1 MNPSG
6 ASDAWL
12 ELSTAIRYNKRAE
25 VQALLKAGKADV
37 FETDSETICAF
48 DVACSYARWA
58 IAFDLFAARV
68 KHPAV
73 LLEPTEEESEEE
85 SDGIYPHA
93 RVDTKE
99 KYAYNRLLR
108 ALRQDRP
115 VRSLGEDLLAPLRRM
130 ALIVAGQE
138 GAEVTLIRTL
148 VNQPVWFDAVPWLL
162 EAGARPNAHV
172 LNASH
177 QATHALSEAGA
188 RGLMASLRSLLKAG
202 ADPLW
207 KHHDWATPAHLTAN
221 WRFRPCLENGSPDL
235 NAIERRIACFEA
247 MLKVPGVDQVRN
259 FQGKTPLEVL
269 EQSRGW
275 LKKQADPSTS
285 PEKLASYRE
294 QKLHLTL
301 EHVPKAS
308 PRPRM

>member
-1 MNPSG
+1 MNPSD
-6 ASDAWL
+6 ASDAWI
-12 ELSTAIRYNKRAE
+12 ELSAAIRHNKRAQ

-37 FETDSETICAF
+37 FETDRETICAF

-73 LLEPTEEESEEE
+73 ILDPTEQESEED
-85 SDGIYPHA
+85 SAGIYPHA
-93 RVDTKE
+93 RVDSKE

-108 ALRQDRP
+108 ALREDRP
-115 VRSLGEDLLAPLRRM
+115 LRSLGEDLLAPLRRM
-130 ALIVAGQE
+130 ALTVAAQE

-148 VNQPVWFDAVPWLL
+148 TRQPVWFDAVPFLL
-162 EAGARPNAHV
+162 EKGARPNAYV

-188 RGLMASLRSLLKAG
+188 RGLVRSVQSLLKAG

-221 WRFRPCLENGSPDL
+221 WRFRPSQENGFPDL
-235 NAIERRIACFEA
+235 NAIERRIACLEA
-247 MLKVPGVDQVRN
+247 LLKVPGVDQVRN
-259 FQGKTPLEVL
+259 FQGKTPLEVQ
-269 EQSRGW
+269 EQSRVW
-275 LKKQADPSTS
+275 LKKQPEPSTT
-285 PEKLASYRE
+285 PERLASYRE

-301 EHVPKAS
+301 ESAPKAS
-308 PRPRM
+308 HRYRM

>member
-1 MNPSG
+1 MKPSG
-6 ASDAWL
+6 ASDAWV

-25 VQALLKAGKADV
+25 VQALLKAGRAD
-37 FETDSETICAF
+37 FLETDHETICAF
-48 DVACSYARWA
+48 DVACSYGRWA

-73 LLEPTEEESEEE
+73 ISDPTEQETEEDSA
-85 SDGIYPHA
+85 GIYPHA

-99 KYAYNRLLR
+99 KYAYSRLLR
-108 ALRQDRP
+108 ALRKDRP
-115 VRSLGEDLLAPLRRM
+115 MRSLGEGLLVPLRRM
-130 ALIVAGQE
+130 ALVVAGQE

-188 RGLMASLRSLLKAG
+188 RGLVGSVRSLLKAG

-221 WRFRPCLENGSPDL
+221 WRFRPSQENGFPDL
-235 NAIERRIACFEA
+235 NAIERRIACLEA
-247 MLKVPGVDQVRN
+247 LLKVPGVDQVRN
-259 FQGKTPLEVL
+259 FQGKTPLEVQ
-269 EQSRGW
+269 EQSRVW
-275 LKKQADPSTS
+275 LKKQPEPSTN
-285 PEKLASYRE
+285 PERLASYRE

-308 PRPRM
+308 HRHRM